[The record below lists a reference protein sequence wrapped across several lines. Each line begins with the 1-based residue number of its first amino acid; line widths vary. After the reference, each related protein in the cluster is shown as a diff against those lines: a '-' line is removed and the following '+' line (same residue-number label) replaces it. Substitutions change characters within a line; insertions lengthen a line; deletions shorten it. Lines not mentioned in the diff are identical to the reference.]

1 MKWLIGL
8 GLLMTVGMAVWSAL
22 SWGAGT
28 PAIGEDAPDFRLP
41 DQTGTPRTLKDY
53 AGKWV
58 VLYFYPKDDTPGCTQ
73 QACAFR
79 NDFRK
84 LTDLGAQVLGMSVDD
99 SASHAAFARKYHLP
113 FPLLADSG
121 GAVAQRYGAL
131 RNLGIVKFAKRYT
144 FLIDPQGKIAQVY
157 LSVDT
162 ARHSQEIIVDLQAHL
177 SRSYP

>member
-8 GLLMTVGMAVWSAL
+8 GLLMTLGMAIWSVMSRAA
-22 SWGAGT
+22 ST
-28 PAIGEDAPDFRLP
+28 PETGEQAPDFRLP
-41 DQTGTPRTLKDY
+41 DQTGTPHTLKDY
-53 AGKWV
+53 TGKWV

-79 NDFRK
+79 DDFRT
-84 LTDLGAQVLGMSVDD
+84 LTDLGAQVLGISVDD

-121 GAVAQRYGAL
+121 GTVAQRYGAL
-131 RNLGIVKFAKRYT
+131 RNLGIVKFAKRHT
-144 FLIDPQGKIAQVY
+144 FLIDPKGKIAQTY

-162 ARHSQEIIVDLQAHL
+162 TRHSQEIIADLQTHM
-177 SRSYP
+177 SRPRP